1 MLEKIPGFSG
11 SDDKEHAEPDD
22 LPEDLS
28 VADIREDEDLSPQ
41 DLPREVK
48 IRLLFSEAPT
58 TLRQLRYKW
67 NNERIELYFLLLSI
81 VAASGMLILM
91 LYDRTPYV
99 IGLFAVYTAVMIP
112 LLYIHEEERYF
123 KDESEISK

>member
-11 SDDKEHAEPDD
+11 SDDKEHAEPNDS
-22 LPEDLS
+22 LQDLS
-28 VADIREDEDLSPQ
+28 VADIREDEELSPQ
-41 DLPREVK
+41 DLPRDVK

-67 NNERIELYFLLLSI
+67 NNERVELYFLLFSI
-81 VAASGMLILM
+81 VAASGLLILM
-91 LYDRTPYV
+91 LYDRTLYF

-112 LLYIHEEERYF
+112 LLYGHEEGR
-123 KDESEISK
+123 